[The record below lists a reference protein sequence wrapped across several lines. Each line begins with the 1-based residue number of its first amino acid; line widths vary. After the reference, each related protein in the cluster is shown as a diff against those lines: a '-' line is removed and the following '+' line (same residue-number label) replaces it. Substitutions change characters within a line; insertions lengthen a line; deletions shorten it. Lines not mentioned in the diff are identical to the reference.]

1 MSFNDGFNIRAVPW
15 PQNTPVSG
23 NSLVYDGTKW
33 VAANVSS
40 SGGGGSG
47 DITAV
52 NAGTNLTGGGDSG
65 DVTVSLSSSVIG
77 LTNLQT
83 AVLTASN
90 ITGSELNIDHIDFA
104 TENATNPTFQT
115 GRLYYD
121 VDTLDL
127 QYNTVVSGTS
137 INLGQQLVVKVKNDT
152 NTTINKGKLVRI
164 SGGLGNNP
172 TIATAS
178 WENDANS
185 ANTLGMLMSTLDHND
200 FGYVLLNGILLGVN
214 TDTYSAGQT
223 LYLSSSGD
231 YTNIKPVAPRHMVR
245 IGEVVRVGNSE
256 VGSVFVNVQNGYE
269 LDELHDVLFSS
280 ASNGDLLVWDDSVSL
295 WKNGKT
301 LSGSYVIS
309 GTLTA
314 SNVSSIN
321 YYVQNTSS
329 NDQSVYI
336 RRDQFNNMIF
346 VDPNVGSKSLQT
358 LSSFAPSF
366 SFIAI
371 TSSAEVLVP
380 ASRNI
385 RYDLLQY
392 AGETASLK
400 LSSPAQGTLNG
411 DTITFDYATGGPEII
426 NVYTDYAPIVI
437 GTLLSDE
444 QKTFTYRQ
452 GQGGWVQREVDT
464 HQQVTTL
471 TAGSNI
477 SGSAIEGNVTIALS
491 SSVTGLTN
499 LETTVLTAS
508 NVTGTIAEFTSVTAS
523 FSGSG
528 NNITS
533 ITASNI
539 SNFTNDVRAQFSAGT
554 NIKISSG
561 QINSSP
567 VIGPGQ
573 IVELSNTLFQN
584 SGYTPGILSGSTPLA
599 FGFFP
604 VQNANFVIN
613 TGDMFGVGNSY
624 RIRMIVRVTGAFND
638 GLHCML
644 RVVTIGVGEVGVP
657 GLIDFGSGVLEIYSA
672 VSNTLTASAQWQYFI
687 PYFAAYNGGN
697 GATLQDVTLYF
708 EEV

>member
-1 MSFNDGFNIRAVPW
+1 MSFNDGFNIRSLPW
-15 PQNTPVSG
+15 PPNTPVSG
-23 NSLVYDGTKW
+23 NTLVYNGTQW
-33 VAANVSS
+33 ISANI
-40 SGGGGSG
+40 SGSGGGSG

-52 NAGTNLTGGGDSG
+52 NAGTNLTGGGDTG
-65 DVTVSLSSSVIG
+65 DVTISLSSSVTG

-83 AVLTASN
+83 TNLTASN
-90 ITGSELNIDHIDFA
+90 ITGSELNIDYIDFVTGNIA
-104 TENATNPTFQT
+104 NPTFQT

-121 VDTLDL
+121 IDTSDL
-127 QYNTVVSGTS
+127 QFNSTVNNVSF
-137 INLGQQLVVKVKNDT
+137 NLGQQLVVRVKNESF
-152 NTTINKGKLVRI
+152 TTINKGKLVRI
-164 SGGLGNNP
+164 NGGVGINP
-172 TIATAS
+172 TITTAS
-178 WENDANS
+178 WENDDNS
-185 ANTLGMLMSTLDHND
+185 ANTLGMMMNTVTHND
-200 FGYVLLNGILLGVN
+200 FGYVILAGIFIGVDTN
-214 TDTYSAGQT
+214 TFSAGQPI
-223 LYLSSSGD
+223 YLSSSGD
-231 YTNIKPVAPRHMVR
+231 YTNIKPVAPIHTVK
-245 IGEVVRVGNSE
+245 IGEVVRVGNSS

-269 LDELHDVLFSS
+269 LEELHNVLVTS
-280 ASNGDLLVWDDSVSL
+280 ASQGDLIVWDTGSNV
-295 WKNGKT
+295 WKNSKT
-301 LSGSYVIS
+301 L
-309 GTLTA
+309 TDLTA
-314 SNVSSIN
+314 SNISSIN

-366 SFIAI
+366 SFIAL
-371 TSSAEVLVP
+371 TSSAEVLIP

-411 DTITFDYATGGPEII
+411 DTITFKYASGGGEII

-437 GTLLSDE
+437 GTLLNDE
-444 QKTFTYRQ
+444 QRTFTYRA
-452 GQGGWVQREVDT
+452 GQGGWVEREVDT

-523 FSGSG
+523 FSGNG

-533 ITASNI
+533 LTASNI
-539 SNFTNDVRAQFSAGT
+539 SNFTNDVRAQFTAGT

-561 QINSSP
+561 QIRSTP
-567 VIGPGQ
+567 VVGPGQ
-573 IVELSNTLFQN
+573 ILQLSNTLFQN
-584 SGYTPGILSGSTPLA
+584 SDYVPGVGVNTPQAVLGDD
-599 FGFFP
+599 FGFYP

-613 TGDMFGVGNSY
+613 PGDIFGTGRTY

-638 GLHCML
+638 GIHCML
-644 RVVTIGVGEVGVP
+644 RVVTIGTGEVGVP

-672 VSNTLTASAQWQYFI
+672 VSDTLTASSEWQYFI

-697 GATLQDVTLYF
+697 GATIQDVTLYF

>member
-1 MSFNDGFNIRAVPW
+1 MSFNDGFNIRSVPW

-33 VAANVSS
+33 IAANVSG
-40 SGGGGSG
+40 SGGGGTG

-65 DVTVSLSSSVIG
+65 DVTISLSSSVIG

-83 AVLTASN
+83 TRLTASN
-90 ITGSELNIDHIDFA
+90 ITGSELNIDYIDFVTGNVA
-104 TENATNPTFQT
+104 NPAFQT

-121 VDTLDL
+121 INTFDL
-127 QYNTVVSGTS
+127 QYNTFVSGTS
-137 INLGQQLVVKVKNDT
+137 INLGQQLVVKVKNNT

-178 WENDANS
+178 WENDNNS
-185 ANTLGMLMSTLDHND
+185 ANTLGMLMTTLVHND
-200 FGYVLLNGILLGVN
+200 FGYVLLNGVLLGVN
-214 TDTYSAGQT
+214 TNTFSAGQT

-231 YTNIKPVAPRHMVR
+231 YTNIKPVAPKHIVR
-245 IGEVVRVGNSE
+245 IGEVVRVGNSD
-256 VGSVFVNVQNGYE
+256 VGSVFINVQNGYE
-269 LDELHDVLFSS
+269 LDELHDVLITS
-280 ASNGDLLVWDDSVSL
+280 ASNGDLVTWDSENSL
-295 WKNGKT
+295 WKNTKI
-301 LSGSYVIS
+301 LSGSYTVS

-329 NDQSVYI
+329 SDQSVYI
-336 RRDQFNNMIF
+336 RRDEFNNMIF

-358 LSSFAPSF
+358 LSSFAPSY
-366 SFIAI
+366 SFIPI
-371 TSSAEVLVP
+371 TSSAELLIP

-392 AGETASLK
+392 AGATASLK
-400 LSSPAQGTLNG
+400 LSSEVQGTLNG
-411 DTITFDYATGGPEII
+411 DTITFKYATGGPEII
-426 NVYTDYAPIVI
+426 NVYTDYAPIII
-437 GTLLSDE
+437 GILSNGE
-444 QKTFTYRQ
+444 QKTFVYKQ
-452 GQGGWVQREVDT
+452 GQGGWSQREVDT

-477 SGSAIEGNVTIALS
+477 SGSATEGNVTIALS
-491 SSVTGLTN
+491 SSVTGLSN
-499 LETTVLTAS
+499 LETTALTAS
-508 NVTGTIAEFTSVTAS
+508 NVTGTVAQFTSITAS

-528 NNITS
+528 NNITNIS
-533 ITASNI
+533 ASNI

-573 IVELSNTLFQN
+573 IVQLSNTIFQN
-584 SGYTPGILSGSTPLA
+584 SGYTPGILSGSTPST
-599 FGFFP
+599 FGFYP

-644 RVVTIGVGEVGVP
+644 RVVTIGTGEVGVP

-672 VSNTLTASAQWQYFI
+672 VSNTLTASAQWEYFI

-697 GATLQDVTLYF
+697 GATLQDVTIYF
-708 EEV
+708 EGV